1 MAKLKD
7 IELPTNKKFGLF
19 FAFIFFVSAVIAFLY
34 LGKTSLFTIGFAVMC
49 ALFFVISLT
58 KADLLFP
65 LNKMWMSLGLLIGM
79 VISPIVLGLIF
90 FGIFT
95 PVSIITRL
103 FGRDELRL
111 RFMKKETY
119 WITREENNIQADT
132 FKYQY

>member
-1 MAKLKD
+1 MTKFKN

-34 LGKTSLFTIGFAVMC
+34 LGKTSVFTIGFAVLC

-58 KADLLFP
+58 KADLLYP

-95 PVSIITRL
+95 PVSLITRL
-103 FGRDELRL
+103 FGRDELSL
-111 RFMKKETY
+111 RFLKKETY
-119 WITREENNIQADT
+119 WITRKENNIQADT